1 MRRTSTEKYLTL
13 GMALTGDKKTM
24 ERRVRGVF
32 GRKNSPRPVKMLAL
46 LLCIALGVGCFTTA
60 CKTATTPLA
69 SDGSGTEA
77 TNGNAATV
85 SSGNATGGD
94 ATYSTHSGITKDDV
108 MGWQAQEIQQA
119 RTFVAPR
126 ITDFYNEELGSWQ
139 ADADADSGQQAAAA
153 EAFLTVANSIF
164 NTSYTADDLSAT
176 YYADKSGYRS
186 NVWRFDS
193 TDGVLAGALD
203 ADTLDFISADCT
215 KEPSDTLHES
225 LAGIVNAGETN
236 AIRDSLDS
244 MSVASRIADVFG
256 GEVNGLDYRSG
267 SYTNLL
273 YGWGINQTFYFALG
287 DGRYCMATIYAD
299 ENLTPIA
306 VGIYPD
312 ADCVFEDV
320 FWRADL
326 QYTENVSGQLN
337 PQDFR
342 KGEPGADDMPVE
354 EAYAFYY
361 SLVNAAGGTGGQN
374 DEIKEPNATFYVDYS
389 GVRENY
395 WHIEG
400 DYVTFDL
407 TSQTKHMINMEANE
421 KLGYSME
428 LMQISYDDMGG
439 QEYIDATKALFAA
452 LYGEDDITDAM
463 VNAVY
468 DYHYCTVDV
477 VMSDDTSY
485 EIMYKDGLIE
495 NAQFFAALDE
505 GGWGTDPNWEAD
517 WIYVNAETGETFHMD
532 W

>member
-13 GMALTGDKKTM
+13 GMALTTDKKTM

-32 GRKNSPRPVKMLAL
+32 ARKNSPRPIRALAL
-46 LLCIALGVGCFTTA
+46 LLCVVLGVSCFTTA
-60 CKTATTPLA
+60 CK
-69 SDGSGTEA
+69 
-77 TNGNAATV
+77 AATV
-85 SSGNATGGD
+85 STASDGDATATDGNAALVSAGNATSGNAE
-94 ATYSTHSGITKDDV
+94 SNSSPSFIREDV
-108 MGWQAQEIQQA
+108 LSRQEKEIEIA
-119 RTFVAPR
+119 RAFIVPR
-126 ITDFYNEELGSWQ
+126 VDIYYEEELGDWQ
-139 ADADADSGQQAAAA
+139 IDENADPELQTAAA
-153 EAFLTVANSIF
+153 EAFLTIANAIF
-164 NTSYTADDLSAT
+164 KTDYTASDMAGI
-176 YYADKSGYRS
+176 YYTDETGYRS
-186 NVWRFDS
+186 DVWRFDS
-193 TDGVLAGALD
+193 TDGVLSGAIE
-203 ADTLDFISADCT
+203 ADSLDFLSANCT

-244 MSVASRIADVFG
+244 MSAASRIADVFG